1 MLSKKRSDAMN
12 KSSEDIK
19 QDAEKDAVTLFNNIK
34 EVYKD
39 LSDDYVRH
47 FYNKLA
53 ELRADL

>member
-1 MLSKKRSDAMN
+1 MN